1 MDIEEIKKY
10 LRIDYD
16 CEDEE
21 IKAFVSAAEEYL
33 KNAGITAKPE
43 SELYKLAVKL
53 LVSNWYSNRI
63 PIGTV
68 TQAMEYSLRRIIIQL
83 QLGEDDSDD

>member
-16 CEDEE
+16 GEDEE
-21 IKAFVSAAEEYL
+21 LQAFANAAEEYL
-33 KNAGITAKPE
+33 KNAGIKADYT

-83 QLGEDDSDD
+83 QLGEDDGDD

>member
-16 CEDEE
+16 GEDEE
-21 IKAFVSAAEEYL
+21 LQAFVSAAEEYL
-33 KNAGITAKPE
+33 KNAGIKADYE